1 MHHDTM
7 SLRYV
12 NPFHA
17 PGVWLKGNLHTHTI
31 HSDGGLTPEEH
42 TQRYRDAGYGFLA
55 VTDHGRYVDTRNLSS
70 GGITMVQGEE
80 LSVGR
85 SGVGTFYHLV
95 ALGLSGQLPFK
106 EASPS
111 LSPQRVVD
119 YVNSVGGAA
128 ILAHPYW
135 SGLTHSEAASL
146 SGLTAVEA
154 YNHVC
159 ELLNDRGDGLAH
171 WDHLLTLGRK
181 VNGVA
186 VDDAHS
192 RERERLP
199 DDSFGGWVMVKA
211 ADNSEDSILEALR
224 RGSYYSSSGPT
235 INGVDVAGGEVWVR
249 CSPARKIAF
258 VTVPC
263 LGVCYKAEEG
273 GLAEAS
279 YTPGPGEHYVR
290 VQVTD
295 EYGGRAW
302 TNPVYVEQ

>member
-7 SLRYV
+7 NLRYAD
-12 NPFHA
+12 PFHA
-17 PGVWLKGNLHTHTI
+17 HGVWLRGNLHTHTT
-31 HSDGGLTPEEH
+31 HSDGRLTPGEH
-42 TQRYRDAGYGFLA
+42 ADRYRGAGYGFLA
-55 VTDHGRYVDTRNLSS
+55 ITDHGTYVDTRDLS
-70 GGITMVQGEE
+70 GGGLTMVQGEE

-85 SGVGTFYHLV
+85 SGAGTFYHIV
-95 ALGLSGQLPFK
+95 ALGLGGPLPFE
-106 EASPS
+106 EADPA

-119 YVNSVGGAA
+119 HINDAGGAA

-135 SGLTHSEAASL
+135 SGLTHCEAAAL
-146 SGLTAVEA
+146 QGLAAVEA

-171 WDHLLTLGRK
+171 WDHLLTLGHT

-192 RERERLP
+192 RERENLP

-211 ADNSEDSILEALR
+211 ADNSEPSILEALR
-224 RGSYYSSSGPT
+224 LGSYYSSSGPE
-235 INGVDVAGGEVWVR
+235 IIDMEVADREIYIR
-249 CSPARKIAF
+249 CSPAKKIAF
-258 VTVPC
+258 VSVPC

-273 GLAEAS
+273 GLTESS
-279 YTPGPGEHYVR
+279 YTPRPGEHYVR
-290 VQVTD
+290 VQVTGED
-295 EYGGRAW
+295 GGRAW

>member
-1 MHHDTM
+1 MN
-7 SLRYV
+7 LRYAD
-12 NPFHA
+12 PFHA
-17 PGVWLKGNLHTHTI
+17 PGVWLKGNLHTHTV
-31 HSDGGLTPEEH
+31 HSDGRLKPEEH
-42 TQRYRDAGYGFLA
+42 VDRYRGAGYGFLA
-55 VTDHGRYVDTRNLSS
+55 VTDHGRYVDTRDLS
-70 GGITMVQGEE
+70 GGGFTMVQGEE

-85 SGVGTFYHLV
+85 SDAGTFYHIV

-106 EASPS
+106 EADPS
-111 LSPQRVVD
+111 LGPQRVVD
-119 YVNSVGGAA
+119 YVNMVGGAA

-135 SGLTHSEAASL
+135 SGLTHGEAASL

-171 WDHLLTLGRK
+171 WDHLLTLGRM

-192 RERERLP
+192 KERENLP

-211 ADNSEDSILEALR
+211 ADNSEESILEALR

-235 INGVDVAGGEVWVR
+235 IHGVEVAGGEIRVR
-249 CSPARKIAF
+249 CSPAGKIAF

-273 GLAEAS
+273 GLTEAS

-290 VQVTD
+290 VQVTGED
-295 EYGGRAW
+295 GGRAW
-302 TNPVYVEQ
+302 TNPVYVEP